1 MEGVK
6 LVIKA
11 TGLKKSYRNGNQRYD
26 ALKGIDLSISRGEFV
41 AIMGPSGSGKSTL
54 LHLLGGLDLPTGG
67 ELLINGTEL
76 SNLSEKKRCLFRRNT
91 IGFVFQNYQLIPA
104 MTVAENIALPMQAA
118 GKSKEE
124 IHERVQVL
132 VEAVGLLGKE
142 HAFPSQLSGGQQ
154 QRVAVARALV
164 MQPPLVLADEP
175 TGNLDRKRGSEIL
188 TLLSQ
193 LHTREGLT
201 IVMVT
206 HDLYAAS
213 FAERAILL
221 KDGAIEVDVNQR
233 EEAEGDVMADFL
245 AKLHA

>member
-1 MEGVK
+1 M
-6 LVIKA
+6 IKA